1 MVIAGVNL
9 ERFTRARLKQNYKAE
24 LYMHLVMV
32 KRRKRK
38 SVPKDRKSKLPKKYL
53 GSTSG
58 SRRTRLAA
66 VLKKISKLYKEGK
79 TVPRSLIQERI
90 RLGKRKRATRK
101 KR

>member
-1 MVIAGVNL
+1 MAK
-9 ERFTRARLKQNYKAE
+9 R
-24 LYMHLVMV
+24 
-32 KRRKRK
+32 KRR
-38 SVPKDRKSKLPKKYL
+38 SVPKDKRTKLPKKYL

-58 SRRTRLAA
+58 TRRTRLAA
-66 VLKKISKLYKEGK
+66 VLKRISKLYKEGK

>member
-1 MVIAGVNL
+1 MAK
-9 ERFTRARLKQNYKAE
+9 R
-24 LYMHLVMV
+24 
-32 KRRKRK
+32 KRR
-38 SVPKDRKSKLPKKYL
+38 SVPKDKRSKLPKKYL

-66 VLKKISKLYKEGK
+66 VLKRISKLYKEGK

-90 RLGKRKRATRK
+90 RLGRMKRATRK